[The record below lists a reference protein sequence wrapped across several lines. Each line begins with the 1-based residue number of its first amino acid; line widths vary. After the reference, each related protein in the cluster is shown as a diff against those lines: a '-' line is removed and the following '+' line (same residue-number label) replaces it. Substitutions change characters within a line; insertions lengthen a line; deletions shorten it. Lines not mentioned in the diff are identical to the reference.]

1 MAHYVTS
8 VRSDRAAEA
17 AFDFVADLRNL
28 EAWDPGV
35 RKSVQVIGDGVGP
48 DSAYDVTIASPPGM
62 TLRYETSAIDRPRS
76 VTLIARTTFFTSVD
90 VITAVDDGD
99 GSIVTYDA
107 TLTLN
112 GPLGLA
118 DLVLRPVFQ
127 RIGDKAAKGLRRSL
141 DGETVA

>member
-8 VRSDRAAEA
+8 VRSDRTAEA
-17 AFDFVADLRNL
+17 AFDYVADLRNL
-28 EAWDPGV
+28 EEWDPGV
-35 RKSVQVIGDGVGP
+35 KKAVQVEGNGVGP

-62 TLRYETSAIDRPRS
+62 TLRYETTEFDRPRT
-76 VTLIARTTFFTSVD
+76 VTLIARATFFTSVD
-90 VITAVDDGD
+90 VISAVDDAD

-118 DLVLRPVFQ
+118 DLLLRPVFQ
-127 RIGDKAAKGLRRSL
+127 RSGDKAAKGLRRSL
-141 DGETVA
+141 DGETAA